1 VYHEGFGW
9 NGKLSGPAKER
20 AEGFRMDGWDIVMI
34 AAAGY
39 IAVISLVRLMA
50 RRRNQLVE
58 QVRQQMEE
66 QAIAKPASKSE
77 TEETERGVA

>member
-1 VYHEGFGW
+1 MDMDSGASLRRSASEGI
-9 NGKLSGPAKER
+9 
-20 AEGFRMDGWDIVMI
+20 RMDGWDFVMI

-66 QAIAKPASKSE
+66 QASVKPVDRSE
-77 TEETERGVA
+77 TEEEKRGVA

>member
-1 VYHEGFGW
+1 
-9 NGKLSGPAKER
+9 
-20 AEGFRMDGWDIVMI
+20 MDRWDIVMI

-58 QVRQQMEE
+58 QVRQQMEG
-66 QAIAKPASKSE
+66 QQGSRPAKKNEADES
-77 TEETERGVA
+77 ERGVA

>member
-1 VYHEGFGW
+1 MEW
-9 NGKLSGPAKER
+9 PAKEQ

-34 AAAGY
+34 AAASY
-39 IAVISLVRLMA
+39 VAVISLVRLMA

-58 QVRQQMEE
+58 QVRRQMEE
-66 QAIAKPASKSE
+66 QANVKPASAKPVDQAE